1 MHGLSA
7 MNYDYATAMNEHM
20 ADVIGQ
26 ITRAIILA
34 QSKADPDEYPDIKKT
49 LGLLIGSIEM
59 DILWPIYRKFPELD
73 SINTT
78 PSPTLK

>member
-20 ADVIGQ
+20 ADVIAQ
-26 ITRAIILA
+26 ITRAVILA
-34 QSKADPDEYPDIKKT
+34 RSKADPDEYPDIKKA

-73 SINTT
+73 PIDT
-78 PSPTLK
+78 PPPPDPK